1 MCTARKEGRP
11 FGGGLPCVS
20 SLLSKRS
27 VQETARGNASRP
39 AISCLL
45 PVPAESA
52 LADDG
57 QDDWSANKIV
67 YTVDPADDGSYTVEA
82 DSTIAVE
89 SITDI
94 YGQPVTDYTVA
105 YFKGDN
111 AATATIT
118 GSAATQGE
126 TLDKRTGGMPG
137 EEGEYFIV
145 VFEGSVDLSTATAG
159 TSTIANIAQSGNYTA
174 QAFEVVAKADS
185 IEGAFAFEYDKN
197 AEKKGISD
205 ESWQYNGDA
214 MNLGIALGNKILK
227 QGTDFDIEW
236 TSLPVGVQPSDI
248 SFSETDGANKYSDDI
263 VNAGTYTAK
272 LTGKDDYKGTAT
284 VTFTVDAIDLTADS
298 IAIAPQ
304 ETTMAL
310 TQVGSAGNYVILDNT
325 EITVNGK
332 ALASGAEV
340 TATLTKVNGDASKVS
355 GSNSGDYTELGRYTF
370 EITPTADAGANV
382 EGAKKTVDALLVTDV
397 VDYTYG
403 GTAIVNGESIGT
415 FNPSMNL
422 PFDPQKIAANNGAV
436 GYTYTVTNAEG
447 DQVSSYDEP
456 GEYSIVIDT
465 PLTANWSRVGHVEAT
480 FTVVSN
486 IKEYAEPLKL
496 FVSVDGKAIS
506 GAAGA
511 ATCAVEY
518 DKEAVTP
525 LVAVTSDGTKL
536 AEGEDFAV
544 AYEDADGN
552 AVDSIV
558 DPGTYAVVATLNDGL
573 DPHKEL
579 RQALVVSKADI
590 LSAEASA
597 DFFATDGE
605 TAAAPSFVGYTKTNC
620 KGLEFELA
628 SDQISVKYYTD
639 YVDSDD
645 DKVLDELQGEV
656 DADELTE
663 KGWYW
668 AQINI
673 MTNAKYVENA
683 ANVDLVVPFQVL
695 KTANFADVPSDAWYA
710 ESVYKASQNGFME
723 GVASGIFAPERTMTR
738 AEFAQTVYNMAHKL
752 GEQGANNAWETYPTQ
767 FSDVE
772 PNAWYAKAVEWAAR
786 YGIVTGKSATT
797 FDPNGTVTRE
807 EIATMLYRYIGNGA
821 KADASVLDRFEDKA
835 EVCDWAVDAMAWAVE
850 EGVVNG
856 VSETSLAPHGD
867 AQRCMVAAMA
877 VRAQPEN
884 IDNM

>member
-1 MCTARKEGRP
+1 MSNHVATITKDEGRCS
-11 FGGGLPCVS
+11 FSRKALSVFMAV
-20 SLLSKRS
+20 LL
-27 VQETARGNASRP
+27 AFLMMP
-39 AISCLL
+39 M
-45 PVPAESA
+45 VPAGSA
-52 LADDG
+52 LAADEDEG
-57 QDDWSANKIV
+57 QTAQQTWDENEIV
-67 YTVDPADDGSYTVEA
+67 YTVDPVDDAYTVEQN
-82 DSTIAVE
+82 SSIAVK
-89 SITDI
+89 SITDV
-94 YGQPVTDYTVA
+94 YDQPVTDYTVL
-105 YFKGDN
+105 YFKGTN
-111 AATATIT
+111 ADEAVLTTPA
-118 GSAATQGE
+118 GDA
-126 TLDKRTGGMPG
+126 TLDKRVGGMPG
-137 EEGEYFIV
+137 NIANDYFIV
-145 VFEGSVDLSTATAG
+145 VFQGGVSLTDAMVTTPADVK
-159 TSTIANIAQSGNYTA
+159 IADVQNENDGAAYTA
-174 QAFEVVAKADS
+174 QAFSVVKKAAS
-185 IEGAFAFEYDKN
+185 IEGAYAFEYDMN

-205 ESWQYNGDA
+205 ESWQYNGAA

-236 TSLPVGVQPSDI
+236 TSLPVGVQPANIEFDQSDGDN
-248 SFSETDGANKYSDDI
+248 TYSAGI
-263 VNAGTYTAK
+263 LNAGTYTAK
-272 LTGKDDYKGTAT
+272 LTGKNGYKGTTT

-304 ETTMAL
+304 EATMVL
-310 TQVGSAGNYVILDNT
+310 SQVGGNGDYVILDNT
-325 EITVNGK
+325 KITVNGK
-332 ALASGAEV
+332 ALVSGAKV
-340 TATLTKVNGDASKVS
+340 TATLTKVNGSTDGIKDDS
-355 GSNSGDYTELGRYTF
+355 GNYTELGRYTF

-544 AYEDADGN
+544 TYEDADGN

-605 TAAAPSFVGYTKTNC
+605 TAAVPSFVGYTQANL
-620 KGLEFELA
+620 KGLKFDLA
-628 SDQISVKYYTD
+628 ADEVSVKYYED
-639 YVDSDD
+639 AD
-645 DKVLDELQGEV
+645 LQSEV

-663 KGWYW
+663 PGWYL

-683 ANVDLVVPFQVL
+683 ANVALVVPFQVL
-695 KTANFADVPSDAWYA
+695 KTASFVDVPSDAWYA

-738 AEFAQTVYNMAHKL
+738 AEFAQTVYNMAHEF
-752 GEQGANNAWETYPTQ
+752 GEQGANKAWETYPTQ

-867 AQRCMVAAMA
+867 AQRCMIAAMA
-877 VRAQPEN
+877 VRAQPER
-884 IDNM
+884 IENM